1 MGRLLVFNSVS
12 LDGFFTGVNGDL
24 SWAHR
29 SDPEIEAFTAENARG
44 GGILLFGRKTYELM
58 ESYWPTP
65 IAKQNDPVV
74 ADRMNNGQ
82 KVVFSR
88 TLAKASWSN
97 TKLVKG
103 DIAAEVRKMKKESGP
118 DMVLMGSGT
127 IVSHFAQEGLIDEY
141 QFMLVPV
148 VLGKGRT
155 LFEGVSNRFSLK
167 QTRTRAFGNGT
178 VLLCYQPT

>member
-29 SDPEIEAFTAENARG
+29 SDPEIEAFTTENARG

-65 IAKQNDPVV
+65 IARQTLPVV

-88 TLAKASWSN
+88 TLEKASWSN

-127 IVSHFAQEGLIDEY
+127 IVSHFAQEGLVDEY
-141 QFMLVPV
+141 HFMLIPV

-155 LFEGVSNRFSLK
+155 LFEGVSNRLSLK
-167 QTRTRAFGNGT
+167 LTRTRAFGNGT
-178 VLLCYQPT
+178 VLLCYQPA